1 MVAIISCAINEK
13 DRNPPVTKSLL
24 STFAILRLGD
34 IIHYYIR
41 SNVSLNR
48 SFARYSLSGDYCLLP
63 YLGARLRAF
72 SVRCFLRRRILTG
85 VTSTSSSSSINS
97 NACSSVCLIGGTSVS
112 ASSVPEARTLV
123 SCLPLMGLTTRS
135 LDLESECQ
143 QPDLR
148 KHQPHDRG
156 TNDHEP
162 EY

>member
-34 IIHYYIR
+34 IIHYYIS
-41 SNVSLNR
+41 SNVSLDR

-63 YLGARLRAF
+63 YLGALLRAF

-123 SCLPLMGLTTRS
+123 SCFVNINRMTEEQTTTS
-135 LDLESECQ
+135 LNIKQCESCSFTFN
-143 QPDLR
+143 
-148 KHQPHDRG
+148 HAH
-156 TNDHEP
+156 
-162 EY
+162 